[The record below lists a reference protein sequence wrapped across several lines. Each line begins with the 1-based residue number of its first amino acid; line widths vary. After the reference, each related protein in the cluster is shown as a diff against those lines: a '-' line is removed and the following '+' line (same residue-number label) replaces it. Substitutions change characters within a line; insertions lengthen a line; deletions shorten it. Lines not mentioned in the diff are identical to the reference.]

1 MERILG
7 LVISDTDAETTKDN
21 SSLIPED
28 LYHPSLSIMWNIS
41 SNNTSNFE
49 SRSSTTHYNFRKA
62 NYVGLY
68 NALSYIDWSIL
79 DGISDVNILCD
90 LFYQRLYYVLDLS
103 RMEEHKRKRINTLD
117 AFLMPS
123 KKHKEAETCDTVP
136 STMPST

>member
-1 MERILG
+1 
-7 LVISDTDAETTKDN
+7 
-21 SSLIPED
+21 
-28 LYHPSLSIMWNIS
+28 MWNIS

-90 LFYQRLYYVLDLS
+90 LFYQRLYYVLDLYVPKFNS
-103 RMEEHKRKRINTLD
+103 RKIGYPKWYTLELINNIK
-117 AFLMPS
+117 
-123 KKHKEAETCDTVP
+123 KKHRLHKNISIVGVHIHMRNILGYAA
-136 STMPST
+136 